1 MIQKSVGRF
10 TALLTAIAVAALALL
25 GLASPASAADSLP
38 DPTRTGSLTIHKFAT
53 PDSPTGLPHNGTQV
67 DTTGLTPVPGATF
80 SIKRVTGIDLTTNQ
94 GWADASDLSQV
105 FDPAGAEASVTGAGY
120 GLSAASGSPVTTD
133 AAGLAS
139 LSNLPLGLYL
149 VQETAWPAGATPSAP
164 FLVSIPLTDPANGDK
179 WLYDVHVY
187 PKNATTSV
195 TKTVDDA
202 AAIKLGD
209 EVTWTI
215 DADIPNVATI
225 DAYKVVDVLDSKL
238 DYVGTSVTLSDGT
251 TITEGTDYTVT
262 YDAAA
267 HRLTVEFTAAGRAV
281 LAAHTTAK
289 VEIEVTTT
297 VNTVGEIANTAL
309 LYPNQASYGV
319 KPGEPGGPT
328 VTPPVLT
335 KWGSITVLKTDEGG
349 AALAGAVFSVYASQA
364 DAEAGTNPISL
375 GGQTT
380 FTAGADGTLTIAGLR
395 YSDYANGATVAPG
408 DPGYQKYWL
417 VEVKA
422 PSGFELLADPIG
434 FEVTAATTAVG
445 VDLTVENVP
454 ANGGFEL
461 PFTGGSGRTLIYVLG
476 LALLVV
482 AGAVV
487 IASRRR
493 AED

>member
-25 GLASPASAADSLP
+25 GLAHPASAADNLP
-38 DPTRTGSLTIHKFAT
+38 DPARTGSLTIHKFAT

-67 DTTGLTPVPGATF
+67 DTTGLTPVAGATF
-80 SIKRVTGIDLTTNQ
+80 SIKQVTGIDLTTNQ
-94 GWADASDLSQV
+94 GWADSNDLSQV
-105 FDPAGAEASVTGAGY
+105 FDPAAAESSVTGAGY
-120 GLSAASGSPVTTD
+120 GLTAASGSPVTTD

-139 LSNLPLGLYL
+139 VSNLPLGLYL

-164 FLVSIPLTDPANGDK
+164 FLVSIPLTDPANGDT

-195 TKTVDDA
+195 SKTVDDA
-202 AAIKLGD
+202 DAIKLGD
-209 EVTWTI
+209 QVEWTI
-215 DADIPNVATI
+215 DADIPNVQVI
-225 DAYKVVDVLDSKL
+225 DAYKIVDVLDGKL
-238 DYVGTSVTLSDGT
+238 DYVGAKVTLSDGT

-267 HRLTVEFTAAGRAV
+267 HRVSVEFTAAGRAV
-281 LAAHTTAK
+281 LAAHPTAE
-289 VEIEVTTT
+289 VRVVVTTK

-335 KWGSITVLKTDEGG
+335 KWGGLTVLKTDDDG
-349 AALAGAVFSVYASQA
+349 AALAGAVFSVYPSQA
-364 DAEAGTNPISL
+364 DAEAGTNAIVIS
-375 GGQTT
+375 GQSTW
-380 FTAGADGTLTIAGLR
+380 TAGADGTLTISGLR
-395 YSDYANGATVAPG
+395 YSDFANGATVAPG

-417 VEVKA
+417 AEVKA
-422 PSGFELLADPIG
+422 PTGFELLADPIG

-461 PFTGGSGRTLIYVLG
+461 PFTGGSGRTLIYVVG

-487 IASRRR
+487 IAGRRR